1 MRSPFF
7 AWISLPKHF
16 PACGSF
22 PTSHHQ
28 TFSYLPAR
36 RRVVPHPSGALPHHR
51 PWAGPQT
58 EAGWANTQT
67 FRFFKDANLEKK
79 PILLPVQLPVCE
91 PGGATV
97 CFLFYGRAGLLVAPF
112 SKAYIWAWPVCLG
125 PRLKTTSNFRFRLPF
140 STPSPEICSRFEK
153 RSIKMQSSIL
163 SWIFSLRE
171 KMTKIY
177 TSHCQKVQVDFEYRN
192 ICSKQAA
199 MQV

>member
-79 PILLPVQLPVCE
+79 TPYYYRFNYRS
-91 PGGATV
+91 AS
-97 CFLFYGRAGLLVAPF
+97 RAGQLFVFFFMGGQDYL
-112 SKAYIWAWPVCLG
+112 
-125 PRLKTTSNFRFRLPF
+125 
-140 STPSPEICSRFEK
+140 
-153 RSIKMQSSIL
+153 
-163 SWIFSLRE
+163 
-171 KMTKIY
+171 
-177 TSHCQKVQVDFEYRN
+177 
-192 ICSKQAA
+192 
-199 MQV
+199 